1 MRLAQSPARDVLSRP
16 WRPGVEAGFIALVV
30 VAWQALRIPL
40 EGSSAVSLAHAR
52 SELRLEHALHLD
64 VERALIHALD
74 RPHLAEAMTW
84 FYENA
89 HLPVLV
95 GFLMLARLAAPQRYP
110 RLRTTFALSY
120 VPAAFVIGLYPLA
133 PPRWVP
139 ELGGT
144 PPTDAQLTGT
154 TAELLHNSTAAAV
167 SHHFGIAVFV
177 AAGALWLWPRAPLA
191 RLAVLYP
198 LAVFLVILGTA
209 NHYVLDCVVGAA
221 ALGIGA
227 LMARWLVRDAT
238 ADTGVEAVS
247 GTASVAVGW
256 ALLAWSIE
264 SARGLT
270 SPSGAAIA
278 LALVAGLLLAFGS
291 PQSLRPAP
299 ATRS

>member
-1 MRLAQSPARDVLSRP
+1 MRLARSPARDLLSRP
-16 WRPGVEAGFIALVV
+16 WRPGAEAGFIALVV
-30 VAWQALRIPL
+30 VAWQLLRIPL

-52 SELRLEHALHLD
+52 SELRLERALHVD
-64 VERALIHALD
+64 IERALIHAID
-74 RPHLAEAMTW
+74 RPHLAEAMGW

-110 RLRTTFALSY
+110 RLRMTFALSY

-144 PPTDAQLTGT
+144 TPTDAQLTGT
-154 TAELLHNSTAAAV
+154 TAELLHNSTAAAA
-167 SHHFGIAVFV
+167 SHHFGIALFV
-177 AAGALWLWPRAPLA
+177 AAGALWLWPSSPLA
-191 RLAVLYP
+191 RLAALYP
-198 LAVFLVILGTA
+198 VAVFLVILGTG

-221 ALGIGA
+221 AIGIGA
-227 LMARWLVRDAT
+227 VLARWLVTPT
-238 ADTGVEAVS
+238 AAIGVEAVP
-247 GTASVAVGW
+247 GAAAVAVGW
-256 ALLAWSIE
+256 ALLAWSLE
-264 SARGLT
+264 SIRGLV
-270 SPSGAAIA
+270 SPSGAGIA